1 MIASVAS
8 EIINKIYQSLPLPFL
23 KDDKKAAQPLLSN
36 DEIVDLF
43 QRVNNIKNSGQQKY
57 DIAHKKTGD
66 QRSIYR
72 GLGMDYEESR
82 RYQPGDDPR
91 YMNWQLSARTGQ
103 HYIKIFREER
113 QPGIFI
119 IMDRR
124 NSMRFGT
131 QQRLK
136 ITQAART
143 AAIIAFSAL
152 QNNFSVGG
160 VILDEKL
167 EWFKENQSK
176 QAIFDF
182 IHQAAR
188 ATTPCFDKK
197 NITKYGIDDVMHML
211 TVILTKGSIIYFISD
226 FYDLNDESQTSLFEL
241 TSSHQLNAIQIT
253 DPAEVKLPVAGTL
266 ILKSSNDDSVVSID
280 SNSGSDSQRF
290 EFASNNYFSSI
301 TNILEKSGVSYQQVL
316 TTISNIEHEVKF

>member
-1 MIASVAS
+1 MIASIAS
-8 EIINKIYQSLPLPFL
+8 EFINKIVQYLPLSLL
-23 KDDKKAAQPLLSN
+23 KEDRKTAHPLLSN
-36 DEIVDLF
+36 DEIVDLY
-43 QRVNNIKNSGQQKY
+43 QRVNNIKNSGQKKY
-57 DIAHKKTGD
+57 DIAHKKMGE

-113 QPGIFI
+113 QPSVFI

-124 NSMRFGT
+124 HSMRFGT

-136 ITQAART
+136 VTQAART

-188 ATTPCFDKK
+188 ATPPTFD
-197 NITKYGIDDVMHML
+197 NQDLVEPELDEVTRML
-211 TVILTKGSIIYFISD
+211 NVILTKGSIIYFISD
-226 FYDLNDESQTSLFEL
+226 FYDLTEESQTSLFEL
-241 TSSHQLNAIQIT
+241 TSSHQVNAIQIT

-266 ILKSSNDDSVVSID
+266 LLKSADANSAVSIN
-280 SNSGSDSQRF
+280 SNSISDNQSY
-290 EFASNNYFSSI
+290 ELVSDNHFSLI
-301 TNILEKSGVSYQQVL
+301 KNRLEKSAVSYQQVM
-316 TTISNIEHEVKF
+316 TTTNDVEKEVNF